1 MTPSA
6 DQNGGIG
13 GDSRVLFFDDF
24 AEGDL
29 ATVLVIGAGGVGS
42 VAVHKMA
49 MLSDILSDIT
59 LASRRLGPCEDIQKA
74 VATRTGKTINIAQ
87 LDADN
92 VAETVA
98 LIDKVQP
105 QLVVNLALP
114 YQDLGDYGRL
124 VLKPACII
132 STPPIMSRATKPNS
146 NITGNGPIKTASPKK
161 ARWRCFGSGFDPGV
175 TNVFT
180 ASYSKAFSVR
190 GSVNAGYSRLQSAA
204 TTARPFATNFNPE
217 INIREV
223 TAPARH
229 WENGQWVETPALS
242 KEAVI

>member
-49 MLSDILSDIT
+49 MLSDIFSDIT

-74 VATRTGKTINIAQ
+74 VAARTGKTIDIAQ

-114 YQDLGDYGRL
+114 YQDLAIMDACLETGVHYLDTANYEPRDEAKFEYHWQWAYQDRFCRKRL
-124 VLKPACII
+124 
-132 STPPIMSRATKPNS
+132 
-146 NITGNGPIKTASPKK
+146 
-161 ARWRCFGSGFDPGV
+161 DGV
-175 TNVFT
+175 
-180 ASYSKAFSVR
+180 AWLR
-190 GSVNAGYSRLQSAA
+190 
-204 TTARPFATNFNPE
+204 
-217 INIREV
+217 I
-223 TAPARH
+223 
-229 WENGQWVETPALS
+229 
-242 KEAVI
+242 

>member
-1 MTPSA
+1 MPYFRAIPALHKFALQLCKKCLITPQPTKMA
-6 DQNGGIG
+6 AL

-42 VAVHKMA
+42 MAVHKMA
-49 MLSDILSDIT
+49 ICQIFLVILPRQPT
-59 LASRRLGPCEDIQKA
+59 LGPCEDIQKA
-74 VATRTGKTINIAQ
+74 VAARTGKTINIAQ

-114 YQDLGDYGRL
+114 IKIWRL
-124 VLKPACII
+124 WTPVLKPACII

-146 NITGNGPIKTASPKK
+146 NITGNGPIKTASLKK
-161 ARWRCFGSGFDPGV
+161 A
-175 TNVFT
+175 
-180 ASYSKAFSVR
+180 
-190 GSVNAGYSRLQSAA
+190 
-204 TTARPFATNFNPE
+204 
-217 INIREV
+217 
-223 TAPARH
+223 
-229 WENGQWVETPALS
+229 
-242 KEAVI
+242 